1 MKSRKYESLCVGVIY
16 FLILLG
22 IALWVRDIPNQP
34 DVFTITFQQ
43 LIKTSLMGD
52 PASFATAAIDIAE
65 NGWISSGNDWIFN
78 LWPPGFILLEAAILK
93 TFGTDVQGILVL
105 QILAALL
112 FAGVLIQLYT
122 LLKRTI
128 HAKLAASLPLLI
140 FVFPVSRVF
149 LLEPTGITLGESF
162 SVGFFLLFALLTI
175 RSVIDKTIR
184 YAVYAGLFLALS
196 AYFRSQFEIIL
207 MGLTGWGIL
216 LAVLSGI
223 AWLRS
228 FVVLSSFR
236 YSLKT
241 IAITLF
247 VAHAVMLPWRVYHW
261 VNQDHPA
268 WVFTS
273 AVVFENSI
281 MSTEYFESIGGNW
294 VVEGGGNLACRI
306 DPSICGGRT
315 RAKES
320 FFRTFASH
328 PVEWYHLKSKVIGK
342 YWFSSTKNW
351 VGIKAQPTFMD
362 DIVNALL
369 LLAVIAT
376 AALLFTRKVRSHIL
390 WPVLI
395 WLNASLLSAYMII
408 FTFAHFEVRY
418 FYFPKIAGITMLIV
432 VSAHYFTFK
441 SRYKQ

>member
-1 MKSRKYESLCVGVIY
+1 MKSRKYESLCIGVIY

-34 DVFTITFQQ
+34 DSFTMTFQQ

-52 PASFATAAIDIAE
+52 PASFAKAAIDIAE

-93 TFGTDVQGILVL
+93 TFGTNVQGILVL
-105 QILAALL
+105 QILAASL
-112 FAGVLIQLYT
+112 FAVVLTQLYT

-140 FVFPVSRVF
+140 FAFPVSRVF

-162 SVGFFLLFALLTI
+162 SVGFFLLFALLVI
-175 RSVIDKTIR
+175 RSIIDKSIR

-196 AYFRSQFEIIL
+196 AYFRSQFEIIV
-207 MGLTGWGIL
+207 MIFTVWWVV
-216 LAVLSGI
+216 LAVLSLMT
-223 AWLRS
+223 WLKRLIDLES
-228 FVVLSSFR
+228 LRFSS
-236 YSLKT
+236 KMIVT
-241 IAITLF
+241 TLL
-247 VAHAVMLPWRVYHW
+247 VTHALMLPWRAYHW

-273 AVVFENSI
+273 
-281 MSTEYFESIGGNW
+281 TLTFESSVMTTEFLESVGGGW
-294 VVEGGGNLACRI
+294 IVSGGGNLTCKI
-306 DPSICGGRT
+306 DPTTCGDKT

-320 FFRTFASH
+320 FFKTFASH
-328 PVEWYHLKSKVIGK
+328 PVEWYQLKSKVIGR

-351 VGIKAQPTFMD
+351 TAIRAQPTFMD
-362 DIVNALL
+362 DIGNALL

-376 AALLFTRKVRSHIL
+376 VALLFTRKVRSHVS

-432 VSAHYFTFK
+432 VFAHYFTFK
-441 SRYKQ
+441 SGYKR